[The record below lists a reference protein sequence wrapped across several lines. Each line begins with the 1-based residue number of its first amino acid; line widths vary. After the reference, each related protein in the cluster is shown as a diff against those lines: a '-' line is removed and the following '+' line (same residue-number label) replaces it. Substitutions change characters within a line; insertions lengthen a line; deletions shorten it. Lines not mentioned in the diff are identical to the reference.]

1 MPRKAKLWRWVTG
14 SHGAKVKAFER
25 VPGGPL
31 YLGVPLVEGGYR
43 RVSLG
48 HMDRAMAMQE
58 AATLAAR
65 RQAGD
70 RHTGQLT
77 VAAMFSL
84 YLRSVEGKQS
94 GRHSA
99 DTLRAAEMW
108 TRWLGPDYA
117 VSKFGPTAWE
127 SFGRLRASGELDA
140 RGNLV
145 TDATK
150 RDAVGPR
157 IVAKDLKALRAAC
170 RRAAIER
177 TNTGAFA
184 LTVDP
189 TRGLE
194 LPVERNPRRPI
205 VDAAR
210 VDVLM
215 SVADQVMIRVG
226 WGKAARW
233 VPSPLPTLLRL
244 AADTGRRASAILALR
259 ASDWR
264 PDLGSHGKILWRA
277 DSDKVGRDWLS
288 PVTPEVRAELE
299 RFRREWLLVGDAL
312 FFPAPNNPAKP
323 VKVEIASDWL
333 RRAEKLA
340 GLDPLSGGI
349 WHPFRRRWATERKH
363 MSPKDVA
370 AVGGWTDTQTL
381 QKCYQVADEETMEA
395 VVMQPKRLRLT
406 G

>member
-1 MPRKAKLWRWVTG
+1 LI
-14 SHGAKVKAFER
+14 
-25 VPGGPL
+25 L
-31 YLGVPLVEGGYR
+31 YQAVRTPYR
-43 RVSLG
+43 STFRF
-48 HMDRAMAMQE
+48 
-58 AATLAAR
+58 ATIP
-65 RQAGD
+65 
-70 RHTGQLT
+70 
-77 VAAMFSL
+77 S
-84 YLRSVEGKQS
+84 RSS
-94 GRHSA
+94 
-99 DTLRAAEMW
+99 
-108 TRWLGPDYA
+108 
-117 VSKFGPTAWE
+117 
-127 SFGRLRASGELDA
+127 RLRGSGELDA
-140 RGNLV
+140 RGHTI
-145 TDATK
+145 TDPTK
-150 RDAVGPR
+150 REPVGPR
-157 IVAKDLKALRAAC
+157 IVAKDLKVLRAAC

-184 LTVDP
+184 LTADP

-194 LPVERNPRRPI
+194 LPVEKNPRRPI

-210 VDVLM
+210 VEALM
-215 SVADQVMIRVG
+215 AVADQVKMRVG

-264 PDLGSHGKILWRA
+264 PELGTYGKILWRA
-277 DSDKVGRDWLS
+277 ASDKVGRDWLS
-288 PVTPEVRAELE
+288 PVTPEVRRELE
-299 RFRREWLLVGDAL
+299 RFRLERLLVGDAL
-312 FFPAPNNPAKP
+312 FFPAPNNPSKP

-333 RRAEKLA
+333 RRAEKMA
-340 GLDPLSGGI
+340 GLDPLAGGI

-395 VVMQPKRLRLT
+395 VVMQARRLQLV